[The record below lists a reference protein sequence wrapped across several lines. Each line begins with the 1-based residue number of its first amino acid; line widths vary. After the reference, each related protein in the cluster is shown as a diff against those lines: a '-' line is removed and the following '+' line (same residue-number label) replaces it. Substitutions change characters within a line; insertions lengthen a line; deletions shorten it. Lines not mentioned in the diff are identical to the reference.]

1 MLMAEQYHTYSV
13 TNMNGGGTGMGMGGT
28 TTTTYSVHGNLL
40 FVKVS
45 AENSV
50 EWMQML
56 PKKQVSEIARNSS
69 PQGYGLNMS
78 IFINRI
84 PATHGSVGTMINP
97 NNGNILIFFND
108 NPKNSGVTSAG
119 QKAKVMSKVAKSD
132 CFMLEVN
139 QATGNYKRKML
150 FTNDDIPDAMPSMGS
165 QIGNTYYMTGKR
177 MRIGKTLIA
186 VAKITIK

>member
-1 MLMAEQYHTYSV
+1 MARKYQTPCWWPLQEDDDNISSRYKIKDILSLENGSFMLMAEQYHTYSV

-69 PQGYGLNMS
+69 PQG
-78 IFINRI
+78 
-84 PATHGSVGTMINP
+84 
-97 NNGNILIFFND
+97 
-108 NPKNSGVTSAG
+108 
-119 QKAKVMSKVAKSD
+119 
-132 CFMLEVN
+132 
-139 QATGNYKRKML
+139 
-150 FTNDDIPDAMPSMGS
+150 
-165 QIGNTYYMTGKR
+165 
-177 MRIGKTLIA
+177 
-186 VAKITIK
+186 